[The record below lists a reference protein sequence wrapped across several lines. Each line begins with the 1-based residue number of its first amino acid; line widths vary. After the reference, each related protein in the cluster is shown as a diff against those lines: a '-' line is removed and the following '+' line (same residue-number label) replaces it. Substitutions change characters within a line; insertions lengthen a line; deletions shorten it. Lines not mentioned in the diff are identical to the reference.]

1 MPMKKK
7 LEVSEKPKEELT
19 IEQQAIQRFEGELAA
34 EGLKEEITEREAEA
48 QEVVDE
54 PEALYIIK
62 ETIIDKYSVK
72 RERVKITPAVCD
84 KCGFDVSARN
94 GLGHYDDMS
103 PVLQEQVRGAIAE
116 HKSMVHTIAQDL
128 IVKESEL
135 PTKWLGQ
142 HKKF

>member
-1 MPMKKK
+1 MPTKKK
-7 LEVSEKPKEELT
+7 LSIAENPTEELT

-34 EGLKEEITEREAEA
+34 EGLKEQLEVEASDVGEIE
-48 QEVVDE
+48 DE
-54 PEALYIIK
+54 PEARYIIK

-94 GLGHYDDMS
+94 GLGEYDRMS
-103 PVLQEQVRGAIAE
+103 PVLQAQVQGAIAE
-116 HKSMVHTIAQDL
+116 HKSLVHTTAQDL
-128 IVKESEL
+128 IVTQSEL